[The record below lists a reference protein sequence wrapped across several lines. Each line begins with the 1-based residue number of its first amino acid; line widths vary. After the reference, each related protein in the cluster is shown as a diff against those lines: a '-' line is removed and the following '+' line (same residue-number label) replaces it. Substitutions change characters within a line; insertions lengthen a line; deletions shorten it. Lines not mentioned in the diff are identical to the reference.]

1 MGQPEVVDL
10 AIATGASED
19 QLLSAAAAV
28 VPVDGRARR
37 EHLVASATAPATFNQ
52 PSGIL
57 NGRIIGL
64 GAQVRW

>member
-1 MGQPEVVDL
+1 VKVLPQIELFNVL
-10 AIATGASED
+10 NSN
-19 QLLSAAAAV
+19 AV
-28 VPVDGRARR
+28 ILHRSTDYSI
-37 EHLVASATAPATFNQ
+37 ASATAPATYNQ